1 MKSNFNSFA
10 IPFIFTPVNNLWA
23 VPAGEYRARVK
34 TVTVSPC
41 NTDRSKQVFRFVF
54 DILENANGPVEK
66 LAKKD
71 YTTGTPSYDQLQKDL
86 AAFFDPSEVEAMR
99 GTRTPVDLHALVGKE
114 VDLLICNFTAKGHDE
129 PYSQIN
135 RVERPGKYIP
145 DRHTDVDY
153 EDLALA
159 I

>member
-1 MKSNFNSFA
+1 MKHNSNSFA
-10 IPFIFTPVNNLWA
+10 IPFVFAPVNNIWA
-23 VPAGEYRARVK
+23 VPGGEYRARVK
-34 TVTVSPC
+34 TVTVSEC

-54 DILENANGPVEK
+54 EVLENANGPVEI

-99 GTRTPVDLHALVGKE
+99 GTRTPDDLHPLVGRE
-114 VDLLICNFTAKGHDE
+114 VDLLISTFTAKGHVE
-129 PYSQIN
+129 PYSKIE
-135 RVERPGKYIP
+135 RVEPPGKYIP
-145 DRHTDVDY
+145 DMHSDFDY